1 MTEMPDR
8 IVLFDGVCNFCD
20 GAVQFIIKHDPKG
33 LFSFAS
39 LQSDI
44 GGELLKHYQLPTDH
58 FDSFILIK
66 EGRVYQKSSAAL
78 HVLKSLPGLWRSAAV
93 FLIIPRPLRDAVYS
107 LIAKNRY
114 KWFGQKNECM
124 IPGPDIRKRFLS

>member
-8 IVLFDGVCNFCD
+8 IVLFDGICNFCD

-44 GGELLKHYQLPTDH
+44 GGELLKNHQLPTDH
-58 FDSFILIK
+58 FDSFILIDN
-66 EGRVYQKSSAAL
+66 GRIYQKSAAAL
-78 HVLKSLPGLWRSAAV
+78 RVLKNLSGPWKAAAV
-93 FLIIPRPLRDAVYS
+93 FLIVPRPLRDAVYS

-114 KWFGQKNECM
+114 KWFGQKNECT
-124 IPGPDIRKRFLS
+124 IPGPEIRKRFLS